1 MKIVLVMLY
10 NLQPYIEDNIKQLKS
25 HNNND
30 IVIITDNKFDN
41 FFKGLN
47 VTIINI
53 EKLIPEYLNIISNI
67 NNTFRNGFWKLT
79 SYRFLAIYEYMKK
92 YNINNIVHVENDVL
106 IYTNI
111 DSVKFHSTNK
121 LLLTMDSKNRCIP
134 GIMYIPNYIILKRC
148 IDSFNPN
155 LNDMQNFSL
164 CFYKYTNYIDSLPIF
179 IENNDNDI
187 SKMITANYKYYNAIF
202 DAAAIGQ
209 YLGGIDPRNK
219 EGDTTGFINETC
231 IFNYSKY
238 NFTWK
243 NINNKKIPFL
253 IIENQEIPIINL
265 HIHSKDLKK
274 FI

>member
-1 MKIVLVMLY
+1 MLY

-121 LLLTMDSKNRCIP
+121 
-134 GIMYIPNYIILKRC
+134 
-148 IDSFNPN
+148 
-155 LNDMQNFSL
+155 
-164 CFYKYTNYIDSLPIF
+164 FYLALF
-179 IENNDNDI
+179 
-187 SKMITANYKYYNAIF
+187 
-202 DAAAIGQ
+202 
-209 YLGGIDPRNK
+209 
-219 EGDTTGFINETC
+219 
-231 IFNYSKY
+231 
-238 NFTWK
+238 
-243 NINNKKIPFL
+243 
-253 IIENQEIPIINL
+253 
-265 HIHSKDLKK
+265 
-274 FI
+274 

>member
-1 MKIVLVMLY
+1 MLY